1 MICSSV
7 NLVRFI
13 VRPQVGPDSNRRWGK
28 NPVAGHARQLGSHAS
43 AIRSILSAHGISPQF
58 DPAWLGARI
67 YRRDDVSELISKH
80 QQLRPAKTHQS
91 NSAEPIAAAK
101 ADISKSPE
109 NAEFCESDDVIL

>member
-1 MICSSV
+1 LGRTLIDGGGKIPWQVSASTGKSCQRNPEYSISS
-7 NLVRFI
+7 RDF
-13 VRPQVGPDSNRRWGK
+13 
-28 NPVAGHARQLGSHAS
+28 A
-43 AIRSILSAHGISPQF
+43 QF